1 MFIHL
6 GGDTLISSKDI
17 IAIISVE
24 NVSDTDCRKVL
35 LKGLNQKE
43 IKRIDPENCK
53 SIIIT
58 DKKIYLS
65 PISSLTLK
73 KRAEFVNELA
83 RNS

>member
-24 NVSDTDCRKVL
+24 NVSDADCRKVF
-35 LKGLNQKE
+35 LKGQDQKE
-43 IKRIDPENCK
+43 IKRIDSENCK

-65 PISSLTLK
+65 PISTLTLK
-73 KRAEFVNELA
+73 KRAEFLNEIALK
-83 RNS
+83 S